1 MWARAVAEAL
11 ARVLLHRPQ
20 GVLAVLLS
28 LVFVE
33 QAEDLAG
40 HLARRIIGGLLGDRD
55 QTYAGALE
63 PALVTEKLEQ
73 IAEEARA
80 AMHDDRLIGRRLLS
94 RIGNHLLEHRAP
106 IIGRRRAGLDV
117 LVGDRQVMRLA
128 VLTHLAQLIGDR
140 QVLLGLL

>member
-1 MWARAVAEAL
+1 MRRTIAASSASTARRFLRWPLLPSAGESTVLKAKGRGGAVAEAL

-20 GVLAVLLS
+20 GVLAILLA

-40 HLARRIIGGLLGDRD
+40 HLAGGIIGGLLGDCD
-55 QTYAGALE
+55 QPKPGALE
-63 PALVTEKLEQ
+63 PPLVTEKLEQ

-80 AMHDDRLIGRRLLS
+80 AMHDDRFVGRRVLS

-106 IIGRRRAGLDV
+106 II
-117 LVGDRQVMRLA
+117 
-128 VLTHLAQLIGDR
+128 
-140 QVLLGLL
+140 

>member
-20 GVLAVLLS
+20 GVLAVLLA

-40 HLARRIIGGLLGDRD
+40 HLAGGIIGGLLGDRD

-63 PALVTEKLEQ
+63 PALVAEELEQ

-80 AMHDDRLIGRRLLS
+80 ATHDDRFIGRRVLS
-94 RIGNHLLEHRAP
+94 RIGNH
-106 IIGRRRAGLDV
+106 
-117 LVGDRQVMRLA
+117 
-128 VLTHLAQLIGDR
+128 
-140 QVLLGLL
+140 